1 MMHGKGEATVMGS
14 ASFLVSYSESL
25 CIASQKEQGNMNDKG
40 KGILDG
46 GGGHMQAKLKQGG
59 RRTTVLTPRI
69 KTADHRENVN
79 SSSLVG
85 RSNIVPPFFLV
96 FLFIA
101 CRMQIQIVTMVAM
114 DARFFRLAVH
124 DTVPLTHDA
133 RAPFAS

>member
-59 RRTTVLTPRI
+59 RRTPVLAPRS
-69 KTADHRENVN
+69 KLVTDHRENVN

-85 RSNIVPPFFLV
+85 RSNIV
-96 FLFIA
+96 
-101 CRMQIQIVTMVAM
+101 
-114 DARFFRLAVH
+114 
-124 DTVPLTHDA
+124 
-133 RAPFAS
+133 APFLLFSYL